1 VAHQLE
7 ANAGP
12 DSPVDKFSGDCF
24 YPLPRLRQYIFN
36 CMRVILSSLIFLLT
50 FRFRRRI
57 SLELEVIA
65 LRHQL
70 SILQR
75 RRKLQPQITR
85 ADRFIWSWL
94 YQAYPRAIHWMRL
107 VKPETV
113 IEWHRRGF
121 LFYWRCH
128 CKRAHAPWKVKGQL
142 RRLIIQMHN
151 ENAGWGAG
159 RIQGELLKLGYNVTR
174 RTVAKYLAVYP
185 LAPPP
190 GWRTFLRNH
199 MHDAAAIDM
208 FVVISLSFRLLFAMV
223 IIGLER
229 RKILHVSATEHPT
242 QDWLLNE
249 VSQAFMEGPKPK
261 YLIRDRDSC
270 YGRRF
275 SQKLMEM
282 GIRERVIAKQSP
294 WQNIYVERAIGT
306 IRQECLNHVI
316 IIGEHHLRRILNAYA
331 EYYNRSR
338 THFSLDQDCPISRPT
353 ELPSKGNKIIAIAQV
368 GGLHHRYERRVA

>member
-1 VAHQLE
+1 MFFTPTNIYSRCILA
-7 ANAGP
+7 
-12 DSPVDKFSGDCF
+12 
-24 YPLPRLRQYIFN
+24 
-36 CMRVILSSLIFLLT
+36 CMRAILSTLIFLLT
-50 FRFRRRI
+50 FRFRKRI

-70 SILQR
+70 SVLKR
-75 RRKLQPQITR
+75 RQKHSPLITP

-94 YQAYPRAIHWMRL
+94 YQACPQAVHWMRL

-121 LFYWRCH
+121 LMYWRRRSYGGH
-128 CKRAHAPWKVKGQL
+128 VPWKVKGQL
-142 RRLIIQMHN
+142 RRLIIQMYN

-159 RIQGELLKLGYNVTR
+159 RIQGELLKLGYNVTK
-174 RTVAKYLAVYP
+174 RTVAKYLAMYP

-208 FVVISLSFRLLFAMV
+208 FVVISLSFRLLYAMTV
-223 IIGLER
+223 IRLDR
-229 RKILHVSATEHPT
+229 RMILHVGATEHPT
-242 QDWLLNE
+242 QEWLADE
-249 VSQAFMEGPKPK
+249 VSQAFAENPKPK

-270 YGRRF
+270 YGRKF
-275 SQKLMEM
+275 SQRLRKL

-294 WQNIYVERAIGT
+294 WQNVYVERAIWT
-306 IRQECLNHVI
+306 IRRECLNHVVI
-316 IIGEHHLRRILNAYA
+316 VGERHLRRILREYA

-338 THFSLDQDCPISRPT
+338 THFSLDQDCPISRPV
-353 ELPSKGNKIIAIAQV
+353 ELPSKGNKIVAIPQV